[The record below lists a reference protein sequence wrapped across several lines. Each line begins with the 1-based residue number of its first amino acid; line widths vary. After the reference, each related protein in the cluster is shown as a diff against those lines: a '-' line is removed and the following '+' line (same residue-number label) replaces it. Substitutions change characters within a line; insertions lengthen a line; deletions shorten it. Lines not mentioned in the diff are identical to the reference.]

1 MWWRLICVVCTVE
14 AGVLAA
20 ILAALVIDP
29 SLAAVPLTP
38 GVRRVCVLA
47 ALVLMLGSG
56 YGAIGLFSD
65 VACWAWE
72 RVTSRHGA
80 AADASRLVTGNLAEH
95 PPEQAP
101 RAGRD
106 RRAA

>member
-1 MWWRLICVVCTVE
+1 MWRRLICVVCTVE

-20 ILAALVIDP
+20 ILAAFVIDP
-29 SLAAVPLTP
+29 SLAAVPMTP
-38 GVRRVCVLA
+38 GVRRLCALA

-56 YGAIGLFSD
+56 YAAMCLLSD
-65 VACWAWE
+65 VASWAWE
-72 RVTSRHGA
+72 RVTSRRGA
-80 AADASRLVTGNLAEH
+80 SGLGAVDLAEH
-95 PPEQAP
+95 ELEQPP

>member
-1 MWWRLICVVCTVE
+1 MWRRLIYVVCTVK

-38 GVRRVCVLA
+38 AVRRLCALT

-56 YGAIGLFSD
+56 YAAMCLLSD
-65 VACWAWE
+65 VASWAWGRITARSGE
-72 RVTSRHGA
+72 VPYDSGVGA
-80 AADASRLVTGNLAEH
+80 VDLAEH
-95 PPEQAP
+95 QLEQGP
-101 RAGRD
+101 RSGRD